1 VRNIK
6 EPGNPGLFFHPLP
19 RKPMT
24 KTPAVEPAH
33 PMFVSTTG
41 EHVLLALLSG
51 HSASVGP
58 EPTPLHPRF
67 HRVAVAQGVVPAAM
81 AGSVA
86 YEEPQA
92 HQFDRQA
99 LLLKTIGD
107 MVSLATEDPTRE
119 SELFN
124 GDGRPD
130 ARAMATRLGFPV
142 KANERDEA
150 WALYTGESDKA

>member
-1 VRNIK
+1 MEKQKIT
-6 EPGNPGLFFHPLP
+6 EPVHPL
-19 RKPMT
+19 
-24 KTPAVEPAH
+24 
-33 PMFVSTTG
+33 FVSTTG
-41 EHVLLALLSG
+41 EPVMLALLNG
-51 HSASVGP
+51 HTTSVGT

-67 HRVAVAQGVVPAAM
+67 HRIAVAHGVVPAAM
-81 AGSVA
+81 AGSLA

-107 MVSLATEDPTRE
+107 MVSLATEDPSKE

-130 ARAMATRLGFPV
+130 ARAMASRLGFPV
-142 KANERDEA
+142 KANERDDA
-150 WALYTGESDKA
+150 WALYTGDSEKA